1 MTNVISNEQRD
12 KHDIGPIPYLPAMN
26 NVLIYRIQAEE
37 KTTGGIIMPE
47 EHRPVYSRG
56 ILLAMGLE
64 AYDKLSDAL
73 VQVGDEVTIG
83 VWAGRDREEAAR
95 KAGKPP
101 SKVLE
106 CKAEDVL
113 GSVEAV
119 ERVKN
124 FTLGLDDQGNTMY
137 ERKGK

>member
-1 MTNVISNEQRD
+1 MKLQPLHD
-12 KHDIGPIPYLPAMN
+12 KVFLRK
-26 NVLIYRIQAEE
+26 LEE
-37 KTTGGIIMPE
+37 SSLSSGGIIMPE

-64 AYDKLSDAL
+64 AYDKLNDAL

-83 VWAGRDREEAAR
+83 VYAGRDREEAAR

-106 CKAEDVL
+106 CKAEDIL

-119 ERVKN
+119 KRVKD
-124 FTLGLDDQGNTMY
+124 FALGLDDEGHTMY
-137 ERKGK
+137 ERKDK